1 MYIKE
6 KEICPV
12 YISKHNSTREKQII
26 PLMIPN
32 EEKEGRWHYLAIKKL
47 SASLH
52 KLTSKNKCDF
62 YCSNCLHSFRTEN
75 KLKYYEKGCKSK
87 DFCGI
92 VVHQKRI
99 KY

>member
-1 MYIKE
+1 
-6 KEICPV
+6 
-12 YISKHNSTREKQII
+12 
-26 PLMIPN
+26 MIPN

-99 KY
+99 KYQKSNKMLYIIYADTESLIKKQMDV